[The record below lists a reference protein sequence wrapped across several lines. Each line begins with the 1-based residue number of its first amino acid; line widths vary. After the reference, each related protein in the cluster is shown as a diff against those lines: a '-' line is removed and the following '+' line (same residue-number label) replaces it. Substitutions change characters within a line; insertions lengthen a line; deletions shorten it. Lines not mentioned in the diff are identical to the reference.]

1 MVGRSVSMRIKAMVI
16 GALICVALVGAV
28 PAQAQQVNPTQDAYS
43 ITAARVQEQVTETGD
58 SENSLPFTGMEVTV
72 VLAGG
77 LLLIG
82 LGLGVRRMARPARL
96 R

>member
-1 MVGRSVSMRIKAMVI
+1 MVGRSTSMRIKAMVI
-16 GALICVALVGAV
+16 GALVCVALLAAA
-28 PAQAQQVNPTQDAYS
+28 PAYAQQVNPTQDAYS
-43 ITAARVQEQVTETGD
+43 ITAARVQQQVTDTNDGD
-58 SENSLPFTGMEVTV
+58 SLPFTGMEVTV

-82 LGLGVRRMARPARL
+82 LGLGVRRMAKPARL

>member
-1 MVGRSVSMRIKAMVI
+1 MRIKMMVI
-16 GALICVALVGAV
+16 GAFVCLALVAAV
-28 PAQAQQVNPTQDAYS
+28 PAYAQQVNPTQDAYS

-58 SENSLPFTGMEVTV
+58 NENSLPFTGMEVTV

-82 LGLGVRRMARPARL
+82 LGLGVRRMARPTRL
-96 R
+96 RS

>member
-1 MVGRSVSMRIKAMVI
+1 MVGRSISMRIKVMVL
-16 GALICVALVGAV
+16 GALVCLAMLAAA
-28 PAQAQQVNPTQDAYS
+28 PAYAQTVNPTQDAYS
-43 ITAARVQEQVTETGD
+43 ITAARVQEQVTDSGD
-58 SENSLPFTGMEVTV
+58 SDNSLPFTGMEVTV

-82 LGLGVRRMARPARL
+82 LGLGVRRMAKPARL